1 MGEKKQKENRMRK
14 IKQVVVV
21 GACVLFVILMI
32 LSGMGSHWLTMFTVT
47 KPGDTVVVDYTL
59 YDAAGS
65 PIMTSNQ
72 ALYKNLAA
80 SGRGVILS
88 KQLSMTSGQSLSTS
102 IYPVSI
108 YTTTSGTQQFALFS
122 TEYNA
127 ISAALVGM
135 KTGEQKHIILPSN
148 NSMTQT
154 WSAAQLQR
162 NNVNMSELNIGDT
175 LAMGVSDNPEAMI
188 SNTSTITYTRTGEIV
203 SKTDAGV
210 IVDFGYPGA
219 DISVVSIN
227 ANS

>member
-1 MGEKKQKENRMRK
+1 MGEKKQKEERMRK
-14 IKQVVVV
+14 VKQIVVV

-72 ALYKNLAA
+72 QLYKNLAA
-80 SGRGVILS
+80 SGKGVILS
-88 KQLSMTSGQSLSTS
+88 RQLSMISGQKLGKE
-102 IYPVSI
+102 IYPVPI
-108 YTTTSGTQQFALFS
+108 YTTASATQQFALFS
-122 TEYNA
+122 TEYDA
-127 ISAALVGM
+127 ISSALIGM
-135 KTGEQKHIILPSN
+135 KTGDQKHIPIPSN
-148 NSMTQT
+148 LSMTQT

-162 NNVNMSELNIGDT
+162 NNVNMSDLNVGDM

-188 SNTSTITYTRTGEIV
+188 SNTSTITYTRMGEVV
-203 SKTDAGV
+203 SKTNASV
-210 IVDFGYPGA
+210 VVDFGYPSA